1 MKTQNKIYLAFFLGL
16 NLLFAPSPN
25 IKAETETVKAKI
37 EKDHNIYYLSSSGYL
52 LKLNLDTVNESG
64 QITAGLMPWG
74 LTSYGG
80 HIYISDFGSDQIF
93 DFAPSE
99 KYLNKVKVADPLGLK
114 EIEIFT
120 SKDKLKAKKKPSIQA
135 AFEKIHKPKIKPAKD
150 ENQEPLDI
158 AKHNKRLGLSN
169 MACSDKYLFV
179 ISTLKNKVEVFS
191 RDKLERVS
199 SLTVGDRP
207 SHISISPNGSTIAVS
222 SIGFNKVYLISAN
235 NDNFELKSEISVQ
248 EGPTE
253 IAWLNENRLFVLNR
267 GADSISVLD
276 NIGKESKVLET
287 IKLNAPINTMA
298 LATDKK
304 LIYALNGTEQKLFLI
319 NTDNYKF
326 EQKDINESLKFANL
340 LLPLNNE
347 ELLIGSEP
355 DGKLMILNLKTF
367 ETIKKIQ
374 TNLLPKAI
382 ISL

>member
-1 MKTQNKIYLAFFLGL
+1 M
-16 NLLFAPSPN
+16 
-25 IKAETETVKAKI
+25 
-37 EKDHNIYYLSSSGYL
+37 
-52 LKLNLDTVNESG
+52 
-64 QITAGLMPWG
+64 
-74 LTSYGG
+74 
-80 HIYISDFGSDQIF
+80 
-93 DFAPSE
+93 
-99 KYLNKVKVADPLGLK
+99 
-114 EIEIFT
+114 
-120 SKDKLKAKKKPSIQA
+120 
-135 AFEKIHKPKIKPAKD
+135 
-150 ENQEPLDI
+150 
-158 AKHNKRLGLSN
+158 
-169 MACSDKYLFV
+169 
-179 ISTLKNKVEVFS
+179 KNKVEVFS

-207 SHISISPNGSTIAVS
+207 SHISISPNGSTIAIT

-235 NDNFELKSEISVQ
+235 NDNFELKSEITVE

-253 IAWLNENRLFVLNR
+253 IVWLNENRLFVLNR

-276 NIGKESKVLET
+276 NVGKESKVLET
-287 IKLNAPINTMA
+287 IKLNAPVNTMA

-326 EQKDINESLKFANL
+326 EQKDINENLKFANL